1 MEANQA
7 GPWIVVEASRRRW
20 LGLRVVVIDCG
31 EDGGWSGG
39 GGLLD
44 LVLSGLR
51 QARGRAEGLVERAIE
66 RLAEGE
72 S

>member
-20 LGLRVVVIDCG
+20 LGFRVVVIDCG

-51 QARGRAEGLVERAIE
+51 QA
-66 RLAEGE
+66 
-72 S
+72 